1 MGYIITGRL
10 SSVAFIAALLFIG
23 FTSFAQENKGF
34 NRADTLRGS
43 NGPGRSWW
51 DLLHYDIT
59 VEPDYPTQTIKG
71 ISIMRIRLLDD
82 VGSTEAQ
89 VDLQMP
95 MQMDSVF
102 VDNKLVKMSR
112 DGNAWFIQFPGGK
125 KNQQHIIQCH
135 YSGKPR
141 RAVKAPWDGGWVWT
155 NDPAG
160 NPWMT
165 VACQGLG
172 ASVWYPCK
180 DYQAD
185 EPDQG
190 AILRMI
196 VPDTLMAV
204 GNGRLI
210 GEISGKTGKK
220 MYSWQVT
227 NPINNYN
234 IVPYIGKYAHFHE
247 SYDGEKGKLDMDYW
261 VLLVNLEKA
270 KKQMADAPRMMK
282 AFEHWFGP
290 YPFYADGFKIVEA
303 PHLGMEHQSA
313 IAYGNKYKN
322 GYLGTDL
329 SSTGWGLKWDFIIIH
344 ESGHEWFA
352 NNITTK
358 DIADMWVH
366 EGFTNY
372 SETLFTDYYYG
383 KEAGNDY
390 VIGTRQLIAN
400 DIPIVGIYGV
410 HQEGSGDMYY
420 KAGNMIHMIRQL
432 IGDDETFR
440 KILREMNQRFYHQTV
455 NGSDVESFLEK
466 ESGIKLVK
474 IFDQYLRTIQVPNL
488 EYKWKKKKLWYR
500 WTNAVDGFDMPL
512 PIIINS
518 DSSNKTWVYPGTNW
532 KKKKVKGLDP
542 GSMIKA
548 DRNFYIT
555 LKKID

>member
-1 MGYIITGRL
+1 MVTKFFGRL
-10 SSVAFIAALLFIG
+10 SYAAFTLCMLCGLSAN
-23 FTSFAQENKGF
+23 AQESGGYSK
-34 NRADTLRGS
+34 ADTLRGS

-51 DLLHYDIT
+51 DVQHYDIT
-59 VEPDYPTQTIKG
+59 VEPDYASQTIKG
-71 ISIMRIRLLDD
+71 VSAMRIRLLEDIRAL
-82 VGSTEAQ
+82 EAQ
-89 VDLQMP
+89 VDLQAP
-95 MQMDSVF
+95 MQLDSVLI
-102 VDNKLVKMSR
+102 NNTAAKIYR
-112 DGNAWFIQFPGGK
+112 DGNAWFVQFPGGL
-125 KNQQHIIQCH
+125 KNQQHIMQC
-135 YSGKPR
+135 YFSGKPR

-155 NDPAG
+155 TDPSG

-210 GEISGKTGKK
+210 EETALTGKKK
-220 MYSWQVT
+220 MYSWKVV

-247 SYDGEKGKLDMDYW
+247 SYDGEKGKLNMDYW
-261 VLLVNLEKA
+261 VLPVNLDKA
-270 KKQMADAPRMMK
+270 KKQMADATRMMK

-290 YPFYADGFKIVEA
+290 YPFYEDGFKIVEA

-322 GYLGTDL
+322 GYLGSDL

-372 SETLFTDYYYG
+372 SETLFTDFYYG

-400 DIPIVGIYGV
+400 DIPIIGTYGV
-410 HQEGSGDMYY
+410 NKEGSGDMYY

-432 IGDDETFR
+432 IGDDEKFR
-440 KILREMNQRFYHQTV
+440 RILRDMNQRFYHQTV
-455 NGSDVESFLEK
+455 NGSDVEAFLEK
-466 ESGIKLVK
+466 ESGIQLGKV
-474 IFDQYLRTIQVPNL
+474 FDQYLRTIQVPNL
-488 EYKWKKKKLWYR
+488 EYKWKKKKIWYR
-500 WTNAVDGFDMPL
+500 WTNAVEGFDMPV
-512 PIIINS
+512 PVQIEGNS
-518 DSSNKTWVYPGTNW
+518 SAAFWLYPSTSW
-532 KKKKVKGLDP
+532 RKKKLKIKLANP
-542 GSMIKA
+542 NIKA
-548 DRNFYIT
+548 DRNFYMT
-555 LKKID
+555 LKKSD